1 MKTEDL
7 YEKFL
12 QCSGFTTDSRKIGQG
27 TMFFAL
33 RGEKFDGNAFV
44 AEAFEKGA
52 SYCVIDNPDY
62 RLNDRCILTDDT
74 LKAMQQLAI
83 HHRRQ
88 FNIPVIE
95 ITGTNG
101 KTTTKELLYAVLSQ
115 KYRTH
120 ATQGNLNNH
129 IGVPL
134 TLLAMPKDTEIAI
147 VETGANHPGEI
158 DFLANIVQPTFG
170 LITNVGKAHLE
181 GFGSFEGVV
190 NTKTELYRYLAENGG
205 TLFVNADNDI
215 LMRRSENQKRVTY
228 GKSADVGGHLL
239 ASNPYMAFSF
249 EAENAT
255 FSVQT
260 QLLGDYNFDNAMA
273 AVCVGLHFGIAPE
286 QLKSA
291 IGNYT
296 PTNNR
301 SQFKRTAR
309 NRLYLDCY
317 NANPSSMTAAVRNFG
332 NQKDENRVVMLG
344 GMKELGA
351 DSMKEHRNIVQLV
364 ENCHFAK
371 NVFVGE
377 EFSFV
382 KGNNASTLWFATS
395 SEAREHFSKNRLENC
410 TILVKGSNST
420 KMWILEEIL

>member
-1 MKTEDL
+1 MKIEEL

-12 QCSGFTTDSRKIGQG
+12 QSSSFTTDSRKVGQG

-33 RGEKFDGNAFV
+33 KGEKFDGNTFV
-44 AEAFEKGA
+44 NEVLARGA

-62 RLNDRCILTDDT
+62 RIDDRCLFTDDT
-74 LKAMQQLAI
+74 LKTMQQLAV

-88 FNIPVIE
+88 FDIPVIE

-120 ATQGNLNNH
+120 ATQGNFNNH

-134 TLLAMPKDTEIAI
+134 TLLAMPNDTEMAI

-158 DFLANIVQPTFG
+158 DFLANIAQPTFG
-170 LITNVGKAHLE
+170 LVTNVGKAHLE

-190 NTKTELYRYLAENGG
+190 NTKTELYRYIAKNGG

-215 LMRRSENQKRVTY
+215 LMRYSETQKRITY
-228 GKSADVGGHLL
+228 GKSADVKGRLL
-239 ASNPYMAFSF
+239 DSNPYMKFSF
-249 EAENAT
+249 ETGNEIYT
-255 FSVQT
+255 VQT
-260 QLLGDYNFDNAMA
+260 RLLGDYNFDNAMA
-273 AVCVGLHFGIAPE
+273 AVCVGLHFGVSP
-286 QLKSA
+286 QQVKSA
-291 IGNYT
+291 VENYV

-301 SQFKRTAR
+301 SQFKQTER

-317 NANPSSMTAAVRNFG
+317 NANPSSMTAAVQNFG
-332 NQKDENRVVMLG
+332 NQKAENKVVMLG
-344 GMKELGA
+344 GMKELGTG
-351 DSMKEHRNIVQLV
+351 SMAEHQNIVKLV
-364 ENCHFAK
+364 ESFRFLK
-371 NVFVGE
+371 KVFVGE

-382 KGNNASTLWFATS
+382 KGMDAETLWFATS
-395 SEAREHFSKNRLENC
+395 SEARDYFASDRLCDC

-420 KMWILEEIL
+420 KMWILEEVL